1 MIYKDRSLFLV
12 NHSNGFYTDL
22 MQKMDPDEKTTLI
35 YDLMNPEFKT
45 FSLEM
50 VEIQLKKPNNHMKT
64 TKIQG
69 FDARKLDM
77 HVIYKR
83 IKSKKT
89 HEYLRIGFEE
99 YKANSL
105 ENPQEKSNKIKR
117 FKQEMSLWMSEEFPL
132 KLKDF
137 LPLLKLLAKGNG
149 LLRTLMNFLENKQ
162 VFKGIYCVKEG
173 IFEKGGRNRWISFE
187 NTNTCEFRT

>member
-1 MIYKDRSLFLV
+1 MSVLYKERNLFLV
-12 NHSNGFYTDL
+12 NRTNCFYTDL
-22 MQKMDPDEKTTLI
+22 MQKMDPEEKTTLI

-50 VEIQLKKPNNHMKT
+50 VDIQLKKPNNPFKT
-64 TKIQG
+64 IKIQG
-69 FDARKLDM
+69 FNAKKLDL

-83 IKSKKT
+83 IKTKKT
-89 HEYLRIGFEE
+89 HEYMRNSFEE
-99 YKANSL
+99 YKEKLFEIN
-105 ENPQEKSNKIKR
+105 QEKSDKIKR

-149 LLRTLMNFLENKQ
+149 LLRTLNKFLENKQ
-162 VFKGIYCVKEG
+162 VYL
-173 IFEKGGRNRWISFE
+173 
-187 NTNTCEFRT
+187 